1 MQLDPAVVILSIL
14 GGICLAAASGFRVF
28 VPMLV
33 AGAASRMGFL
43 PLHNGLDWLASDIGL
58 AVLGV
63 ACAVEIAGFYVPW
76 VDHALDWIALPGA
89 VVAGSLLA
97 TSQVSDLNP
106 TATWLIGILSGGT
119 TAGLVQGATML
130 TRGASLI
137 STGGVA
143 NPIVATGETVL
154 SVLVAIVAIVVPIL
168 ALLVAGVGLFFII
181 RWHVA
186 RKRKLALNQAVV
198 AA

>member
-1 MQLDPAVVILSIL
+1 MQFSPAMLLLTIL
-14 GGICLAAASGFRVF
+14 GGVCLAAASGFRVF
-28 VPMLV
+28 VPLLV
-33 AGAASRMGFL
+33 AGAASRLGFL
-43 PLHNGLDWLASDIGL
+43 SLNNGLDWLASDIGL

-97 TSQVSDLNP
+97 TSQVTDLNP

-130 TRGASLI
+130 TRGVSLVT
-137 STGGVA
+137 TGGA
-143 NPIVATGETVL
+143 GNPIVATGETLL
-154 SVLVAIVAIVVPIL
+154 SIIVTIVAIVVPVL
-168 ALLVAGVGLFFII
+168 ALLVAGVGLYFII
-181 RWHVA
+181 RWHVT
-186 RKRKLALNQAVV
+186 RKRKMAMSAMRV
-198 AA
+198 AT